1 MKPRLKRILDTNFLR
16 YGHLSDAQVM
26 AMTIWGEARGEPRDG
41 KIAVGSVILER
52 VEHRKWDG
60 QTIKEVCFWPYQFSC
75 YLDADP
81 NVRHLM
87 SFAAD
92 FDQAAKENKA
102 LAECYEVAQ
111 GILDGSI
118 PRDADIVRENACQY
132 LTSWCKKVMTVPW
145 WKDYK
150 FVKKIGGHEFYA

>member
-81 NVRHLM
+81 NAHRLM
-87 SFAAD
+87 SIAAD
-92 FDQAAKENKA
+92 FGRAAKGDGS
-102 LAECYEVAQ
+102 LSECFDIAQ
-111 GILDGSI
+111 GLLDGTVH
-118 PRDADIVRENACQY
+118 RDPDIARTHACQY
-132 LTSWCKKVMTVPW
+132 LASWCKKTMSVSW
-145 WKDYK
+145 WKDFK
-150 FVKKIGGHEFYA
+150 FVKRVGGHEFYA